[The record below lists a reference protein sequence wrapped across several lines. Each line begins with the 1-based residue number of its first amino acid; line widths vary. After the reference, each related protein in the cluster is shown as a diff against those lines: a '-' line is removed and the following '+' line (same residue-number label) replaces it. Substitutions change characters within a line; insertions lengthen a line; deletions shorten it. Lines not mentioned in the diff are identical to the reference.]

1 MTPKDRRRIEHMI
14 EAGETALRFLGN
26 LTAKDLKEDQKSLFA
41 VIRAV
46 EIMGEAA
53 ARVSEETRNEHTQI
67 PWRDITAMR
76 NRLIHG
82 YFDIDTVIVWNTVSN
97 EIPMVIPD
105 LKALI
110 SVS

>member
-1 MTPKDRRRIEHMI
+1 MI

-26 LTAKDLKEDQKSLFA
+26 LTAEDLKEDQKALFA

-46 EIMGEAA
+46 EIMGEAS
-53 ARVSEETRNEHTQI
+53 ARVSEETRNDHTQI

-82 YFDIDTVIVWNTVSN
+82 YFDVDADIVWNTVSN
-97 EIPMVIPD
+97 EIPIVIPE
-105 LKALI
+105 LKALLNAP
-110 SVS
+110 